1 MDATTTDATDLAAT
15 AQRIREHIVEMCAGP
30 PGAHIGGSLSVVE
43 VLAAL
48 YFAVLRLTPDDPHD
62 PDRDI
67 FVLSKGH
74 AAAALYAT
82 LAERG
87 FLPVDELAT
96 YGRSGG
102 RLSGH
107 PSRRVPGVEL
117 PTGSLG
123 HGLPLALGFALGAR
137 ASGSGSRAYCL
148 MGDGELQ
155 EGSVWEAAMCASTMG
170 LDRLVAVID
179 RNGLQIT
186 GSTEDICG
194 LEPLARRWESFGWGV
209 VEVDGHDVEA
219 VARALDAPAV
229 VSGRPTVVIAHTR
242 KGKGV
247 RFMEGRRESH
257 FAALNARQIE
267 RARAAVRA
275 GGRP

>member
-1 MDATTTDATDLAAT
+1 MDTTITGAIDLAAV

-30 PGAHIGGSLSVVE
+30 PGAHLGGSLSSVE
-43 VLAAL
+43 VLTAL
-48 YFAVLRLTPDDPHD
+48 YFDVMHVSSDPCDPH
-62 PDRDI
+62 RDT

-87 FLPVDELAT
+87 FIAVSELAT
-96 YGRSGG
+96 YGRAGG

-123 HGLPLALGFALGAR
+123 HGLPLALGLSLSAR
-137 ASGSGSRAYCL
+137 ANGSPSRAYCL

-155 EGSVWEAAMCASTMG
+155 EGSVWEAAMCASTLK
-170 LDRLVAVID
+170 LDRLVAIID

-186 GSTEDICG
+186 GSTEDTCR
-194 LEPLARRWESFGWGV
+194 LEPLAQRWESFGWGV
-209 VEVDGHDVEA
+209 VEVDGHDVAA
-219 VARALDAPAV
+219 VANVLDAPAAV
-229 VSGRPTVVIAHTR
+229 AGRPTVVIAHTR
-242 KGKGV
+242 KGNGV
-247 RFMEGRRESH
+247 RFLEGRRESH
-257 FAALNARQIE
+257 FVTLNARQIE

-275 GGRP
+275 GRPS